1 MKTPIF
7 KMALLGCLATAG
19 MTSCSSP
26 EKKVE
31 DAQTNVLEAKQDLQQ
46 ARIDSA
52 NEYNVYREESEAK
65 LRENDR
71 QIAELKLQM
80 KAERKEI
87 RVKYEKEVVALDEKN
102 ENLKIKIKE
111 YKEGDKSNWQSF
123 KEGFNQDLDAV
134 GKSISAMAHRNDKK

>member
-1 MKTPIF
+1 
-7 KMALLGCLATAG
+7 
-19 MTSCSSP
+19 
-26 EKKVE
+26 
-31 DAQTNVLEAKQDLQQ
+31 LEAKQDLQQ